1 MSTKPSDKQL
11 RVRYEQTQALYASQF
26 VLNASEEEIIINFS
40 SGSLPDPQT
49 GETHLPI
56 HSRIALSSEGA
67 RRLLNLLHQAL
78 SATTLQTQN
87 ASPASAKLP
96 PLSQTS

>member
-1 MSTKPSDKQL
+1 MSTKPADQQL

-56 HSRIALSSEGA
+56 HSRVALSTEGA
-67 RRLLNLLHQAL
+67 RRLLNLLNQAL
-78 SATTLQTQN
+78 SATQQQATSTS
-87 ASPASAKLP
+87 AAKLP
-96 PLSQTS
+96 PLKP

>member
-1 MSTKPSDKQL
+1 MSTKPADQQV

-56 HSRIALSSEGA
+56 HSRVALSTDGA
-67 RRLLNLLHQAL
+67 RRLLNLLNQAL
-78 SATTLQTQN
+78 SATKQ
-87 ASPASAKLP
+87 ASNTAAAKLP
-96 PLSQTS
+96 PLKP

>member
-1 MSTKPSDKQL
+1 MSTKPADQQL

-26 VLNASEEEIIINFS
+26 VLNASEGEIIINFS

-56 HSRIALSSEGA
+56 HSRVALSTDGA
-67 RRLLNLLHQAL
+67 RRLLNLLNQAL
-78 SATTLQTQN
+78 SATQQQQPSSTS
-87 ASPASAKLP
+87 AAKLP
-96 PLSQTS
+96 PLKP

>member
-1 MSTKPSDKQL
+1 MSTKPTEQQL

-56 HSRIALSSEGA
+56 HSRVALSTDGA
-67 RRLLNLLHQAL
+67 RRLLNLLNQAL
-78 SATTLQTQN
+78 SATQQVSN
-87 ASPASAKLP
+87 IASSAAKLP
-96 PLSQTS
+96 PLKP